1 MLWWTG
7 CVGCGPTCGGQR
19 RCSEP
24 ERAGGEQAGALG
36 LRSFDGGGCRKE
48 GSRGNEQD
56 RRRPVSAKL
65 EAALLVDRAKP
76 KTPAVESEVSVD
88 RDRTLSRSCL
98 VQKSKNFVYRA
109 RTTPLRF
116 AVLSRLGVGKLA
128 GPVCVLSGGVRR
140 FSTTRWRSVPRQL
153 PRRVFPR
160 LPTNQIQATTVHIAW
175 SIDWALCNDLHSPT
189 IAEGEVNRVSK
200 NSLGFNFHHGQ
211 TRTAQRVSEDVTVFL

>member
-140 FSTTRWRSVPRQL
+140 FSTTVGVPSHGSCQGGFSPGCLRIRSKRQPYIL
-153 PRRVFPR
+153 RG
-160 LPTNQIQATTVHIAW
+160 Q
-175 SIDWALCNDLHSPT
+175 SIGHCAMT
-189 IAEGEVNRVSK
+189 
-200 NSLGFNFHHGQ
+200 F
-211 TRTAQRVSEDVTVFL
+211 